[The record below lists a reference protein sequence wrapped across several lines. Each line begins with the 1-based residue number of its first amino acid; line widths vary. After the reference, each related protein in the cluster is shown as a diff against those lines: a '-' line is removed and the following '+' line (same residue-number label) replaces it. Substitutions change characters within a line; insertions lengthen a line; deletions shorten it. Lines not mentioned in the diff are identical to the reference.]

1 LQDEGFNIDEWE
13 GLLSIC
19 LPSSFSALSYY

>member
-1 LQDEGFNIDEWE
+1 LQEEGFNIDEWE

-19 LPSSFSALSYY
+19 LPSSFSTLSYC